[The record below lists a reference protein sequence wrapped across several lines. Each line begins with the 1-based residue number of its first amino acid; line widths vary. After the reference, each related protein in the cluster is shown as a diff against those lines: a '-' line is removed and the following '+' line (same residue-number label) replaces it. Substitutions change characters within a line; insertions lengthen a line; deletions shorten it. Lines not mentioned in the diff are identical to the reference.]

1 MDGFQEALED
11 YQLGDLGYLGPRFAC
26 SNRRQ
31 YGSFTKERLDRV
43 VANLEWWSQFLVVS
57 IHILAAKTSNHNP
70 IFVEF
75 FEQPAKPHFYKRSFK
90 FEASWTTDEEW
101 KDVVQ
106 SAWENCL
113 PERILCRMFK
123 PICPSVNKLFQGG
136 VGGNL
141 GTELSNQ
148 NERLSNLLNSK
159 NKKIW
164 QCLQKSKGYKEKSM
178 TYLRGRIFDGNKEL
192 SIIGIQRGIAIP
204 NISTI
209 WLIT

>member
-31 YGSFTKERLDRV
+31 YGSFTKKRLDRV

-75 FEQPAKPHFYKRSFK
+75 FEQPAKPHSYKRSFK

-113 PERILCRMFK
+113 PERDPMQDVQAHLSLCQQALSRWSWRKFGNEAEQSKRKTKQLAELKKQENLAVFAEIKRLQGEIDDIL
-123 PICPSVNKLFQGG
+123 
-136 VGGNL
+136 
-141 GTELSNQ
+141 
-148 NERLSNLLNSK
+148 ERED
-159 NKKIW
+159 I
-164 QCLQKSKGYKEKSM
+164 
-178 TYLRGRIFDGNKEL
+178 
-192 SIIGIQRGIAIP
+192 
-204 NISTI
+204 
-209 WLIT
+209 